1 MATPRPAI
9 TPKEEQ
15 YLEVMKIIKAKNK
28 RITDMEHGG
37 LTDDQIM
44 LNMLEVEQSIL
55 NYCQIPGVPPQLN
68 FVWANMA
75 VDLILYNIEMNN
87 TPEDPL
93 DGLDVSDLSSIKV
106 GDTSV
111 FIGDKYRSNLR
122 SRILQTHNANLDE
135 IIMGYTKQ
143 LNQFRRIL

>member
-1 MATPRPAI
+1 MATPRPTI

-28 RITDMEHGG
+28 RITDLENGG
-37 LTDDQIM
+37 MTDDQIM
-44 LNMLEVEQSIL
+44 LNILEVEQSIL

-87 TPEDPL
+87 THEDPL

>member
-1 MATPRPAI
+1 MAIPTIATTSR
-9 TPKEEQ
+9 EEQ
-15 YLEVMKIIKAKNK
+15 YLEVVKIIKAKNK
-28 RITDMEHGG
+28 RITDMDRGG
-37 LTDDQIM
+37 LTDDEIM

-68 FVWANMA
+68 FVWANMT
-75 VDLILYNIEMNN
+75 VDLILFNIEMNN
-87 TPEDPL
+87 TPTDPL

-111 FIGDKYRSNLR
+111 FVGDKYRSNLR
-122 SRILQTHNANLDE
+122 SRILQSHNANLDE
-135 IIMGYTKQ
+135 IVMNYTKQ

>member
-1 MATPRPAI
+1 MAIPTSA
-9 TPKEEQ
+9 TTAKEQQ
-15 YLEVMKIIKAKNK
+15 YLDVVKIIKSKNK

-37 LTDDQIM
+37 LTDDEIM
-44 LNMLEVEQSIL
+44 LNVLEVEQSIL

-68 FVWANMA
+68 FVWANMT
-75 VDLILYNIEMNN
+75 VDLILFNIEMNN
-87 TPEDPL
+87 TPKDPL

-122 SRILQTHNANLDE
+122 SRTLQSHNANLDE
-135 IIMGYTKQ
+135 ILMNYTKQ

>member
-1 MATPRPAI
+1 MATPRPTI

-28 RITDMEHGG
+28 RITDMDHGG
-37 LTDDQIM
+37 MTDDQIM

>member
-1 MATPRPAI
+1 MATPRPTI

-37 LTDDQIM
+37 LTDDEIM
-44 LNMLEVEQSIL
+44 LNVLEVEQSIL